1 MNTQD
6 YKWITQGR
14 DVIMAQCAQLSE
26 AQLAQSHGFALDS
39 VKDTLLHIT
48 KCYRNW
54 IGSFLLGNDSI
65 EDFPVEIVEKMTLA
79 DIQEVYV
86 LVDKYVALALQTF
99 EDSMDVMTSSASDFK
114 PTVQKTP
121 HHLLLHAFTHECHHQ
136 GQITAMLSLMGHTPN
151 NTNIVL
157 FFDIN
162 RNCITNIT
170 FIPSC

>member
-54 IGSFLLGNDSI
+54 IGSFLS
-65 EDFPVEIVEKMTLA
+65 FFRRRHPPQRVERV
-79 DIQEVYV
+79 
-86 LVDKYVALALQTF
+86 
-99 EDSMDVMTSSASDFK
+99 
-114 PTVQKTP
+114 
-121 HHLLLHAFTHECHHQ
+121 
-136 GQITAMLSLMGHTPN
+136 GG
-151 NTNIVL
+151 
-157 FFDIN
+157 
-162 RNCITNIT
+162 
-170 FIPSC
+170 

>member
-54 IGSFLLGNDSI
+54 IGSFLL
-65 EDFPVEIVEKMTLA
+65 
-79 DIQEVYV
+79 
-86 LVDKYVALALQTF
+86 
-99 EDSMDVMTSSASDFK
+99 
-114 PTVQKTP
+114 
-121 HHLLLHAFTHECHHQ
+121 HAFTYECHHQ

-157 FFDIN
+157 FD
-162 RNCITNIT
+162 
-170 FIPSC
+170 SL